1 MTEGHH
7 KSRMLYWLA
16 GGAIV
21 LAVPVIAT
29 ALLMYRVWRPVPEV
43 SYPPPASQAEANL
56 QDLEYLRQ
64 IADRDRSF
72 SPEARALFE
81 HRLDELMRE
90 AATFDRARLA
100 VEVARLTAL
109 ADNGHTNA
117 LIYFGKESFRPL
129 PIRLGVFADGLF
141 VVKAR
146 EDCVELLGGQLIAVD
161 GRPIDQL
168 LAQLRNF
175 IGGADTLFANH
186 APRLLTSPELLHA
199 AGLGD
204 NPTQSRLRLRLL
216 DGTEVERTLSA
227 SNSEPLAR
235 KNYWPVRD
243 LSPVPIVSN
252 NTGSNAVWPHVLHRR
267 RVPVY
272 LSRPDQ
278 AYWHETSEESR
289 LLYLQFNRIKNS
301 WPEPLTTY
309 LDSVLGEIT
318 AKDIKTVAVDLRF
331 NRGGNYLLAADFT
344 RRLAETVPADGRI
357 FILTGTN
364 TYSAGIVTLAR
375 LRYFAG
381 ERGLQIGG
389 PVGDRGQFWGEG
401 GRTVLPNSR
410 INVRYATGYHDWE
423 KGCGLTDITRC
434 FLFNYVFG
442 VAPGSL
448 APQVETPLTFADY
461 LAGRDPAM
469 EEVLKRM
476 VKP

>member
-1 MTEGHH
+1 MSEGHR
-7 KSRMLYWLA
+7 KSRILYWLA
-16 GGAIV
+16 GGVIV

-29 ALLMYRVWRPVPEV
+29 ALLMYRVWRPAPEA
-43 SYPPPASQAEANL
+43 SYPPPASPAEANL
-56 QDLEYLRQ
+56 QDLDYLGKV
-64 IADRDRSF
+64 AERDRSF
-72 SPEARALFE
+72 TPEARAGFRR
-81 HRLDELMRE
+81 RLAELMPQ

-117 LIYFGKESFRPL
+117 VIYFGKGSFRSL
-129 PIRLGVFADGLF
+129 PIRLGTFADGLF

-146 EDCVELLGGQLIAVD
+146 EDSVEFLGAELLAVD

-168 LAQLRNF
+168 LGQLRNF

-204 NPTQSRLRLRLL
+204 NPTQSRLRLRLP
-216 DGTEVERTLSA
+216 DGTEIERTLSA
-227 SNSEPLAR
+227 STSEPLSR

-243 LSPVPIVSN
+243 LSPVPIVN
-252 NTGSNAVWPHVLHRR
+252 NPGGNVVWPHVLHRR
-267 RVPVY
+267 RVPIY

-289 LLYLQFNRIKNS
+289 LLYLQINRIKNS
-301 WPEPLTTY
+301 WPEPLETY
-309 LDSVLGEIT
+309 LDSVLGEIRV
-318 AKDIKTVAVDLRF
+318 KGIKTVAVDLRF
-331 NRGGNYLLAADFT
+331 NRGGDYLLTADFT

-401 GRTVLPNSR
+401 GRVVLPNSR
-410 INVRYATGYHDWE
+410 ISIRYATGYHDWE

-448 APQVETPLTFADY
+448 APQVETRLTFADY

-476 VKP
+476 VRP

>member
-1 MTEGHH
+1 MSEGHR
-7 KSRMLYWLA
+7 KSRILYWLA
-16 GGAIV
+16 GGVIV
-21 LAVPVIAT
+21 LAVPVIAM
-29 ALLMYRVWRPVPEV
+29 ALLMYRVWRPVPEA
-43 SYPPPASQAEANL
+43 SYPPPASPAEANL
-56 QDLEYLRQ
+56 QDLDYLREV
-64 IADRDRSF
+64 ADRDRSF
-72 SPEARALFE
+72 TPEARASFQR
-81 HRLDELMRE
+81 RLAELKPQ
-90 AATFDRARLA
+90 AATLDRARLA

-117 LIYFGKESFRPL
+117 VIYFGKGSFRPL
-129 PIRLGVFADGLF
+129 PVRLGTFADGLF

-146 EDCVELLGGQLIAVD
+146 EDCVELLGARLIAVD

-168 LAQLRNF
+168 LVQLRDF

-216 DGTEVERTLSA
+216 DGTEVEETLSA
-227 SNSEPLAR
+227 GNPEAPPR

-243 LSPVPIVSN
+243 LSPVPIISN
-252 NTGSNAVWPHVLHRR
+252 NTGNNAGWPHVLNRR

-289 LLYLQFNRIKNS
+289 LLYLQINRIKNS
-301 WPEPLTTY
+301 WPEPLETY

-318 AKDIKTVAVDLRF
+318 AKGIKTVVVDLRF

-344 RRLAETVPADGRI
+344 RRLAETVPPDGRI

-364 TYSAGIVTLAR
+364 TYSAGIATLAR

-389 PVGDRGQFWGEG
+389 PVGDRGQYWGEG
-401 GRTVLPNSR
+401 GRTMLPNSR
-410 INVRYATGYHDWE
+410 IIVRYATAYHDWE
-423 KGCGLTDITRC
+423 KGCGLADIPRC

-442 VAPGSL
+442 VAQGSL
-448 APQVETPLTFADY
+448 APQVETRLTFADY

-476 VKP
+476 VRP